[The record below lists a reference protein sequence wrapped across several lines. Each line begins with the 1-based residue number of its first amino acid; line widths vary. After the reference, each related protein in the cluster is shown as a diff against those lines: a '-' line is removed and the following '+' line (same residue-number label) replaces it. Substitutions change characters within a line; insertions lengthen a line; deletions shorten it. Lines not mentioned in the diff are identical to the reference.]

1 MLKEK
6 IELLIERLSDR
17 DNAQRE
23 FAIKE
28 IANETQGATSSMTSV
43 PRPLK
48 FLSTHYKSLEATYE
62 TLVHSEFKVSIDI
75 G

>member
-48 FLSTHYKSLEATYE
+48 FLSTHYKSL
-62 TLVHSEFKVSIDI
+62 
-75 G
+75 